1 MVTAMIKGILGK
13 KLGMTQV
20 FTSDGRRLPVTVVE
34 AGPCVVLQKKTVETD
49 GYNALQ
55 VGFGP
60 KKSHRVNK
68 PAMGHFKKVGKG
80 AFTHLRELPAD
91 DVDSYQVGEEITCE
105 VFAAGD
111 IIDVTGTSKGKGF
124 QGVIK
129 RWNFSGGRA
138 THGSMFH
145 RRGGS
150 IGASAWPSRV
160 FKGKKMAGQMG
171 DARVTTQNLQI
182 VEVRPG
188 QNLLLVKGAIP
199 GPKNGLV
206 MIRKGIK
213 AKK

>member
-1 MVTAMIKGILGK
+1 MIKGILGK

-20 FTSDGRRLPVTVVE
+20 FAVDGRCIPVTVVE
-34 AGPCVVLQKKTVETD
+34 AGPCVVLQKKTVATD

-55 VGFGP
+55 LGFGA

-68 PAMGHFKKVGKG
+68 PEMGHFKKVGKG
-80 AFTHLRELPAD
+80 AFAQLREIRAENVD
-91 DVDSYQVGEEITCE
+91 DYNVGDEITCGGI
-105 VFAAGD
+105 FAAGD

-129 RWNFSGGRA
+129 RWNFAGGRA

-145 RRGGS
+145 RAPGS

-171 DARVTTQNLQI
+171 NARVTVQSLQV
-182 VEVRPG
+182 VEVRPEE
-188 QNLLLVKGAIP
+188 NLILVKGAIP
-199 GPKNGLV
+199 GAKNSLV

-213 AKK
+213 AKKK